1 MIVLIEV
8 FHKIQNFEYFHISCK
23 AEMLNEYLEC
33 MFWKVAPSNLLDRV
47 GFFSKLLLITRKL
60 RNNHIPLKSSML
72 I

>member
-47 GFFSKLLLITRKL
+47 GFFFQ
-60 RNNHIPLKSSML
+60 NYC
-72 I
+72 